1 MDGINK
7 QKSITAAH
15 LGFWPE
21 TGPQSQ
27 YTMTITQL
35 IDPPF
40 SNITFEAVSYTKTA
54 SEANASDLNGG
65 LKASTAPRSL
75 SVDG

>member
-21 TGPQSQ
+21 TGPQSH
-27 YTMTITQL
+27 TMTITQL

-65 LKASTAPRSL
+65 LKASTAPRSHT
-75 SVDG
+75 VDG